1 MHFEI
6 EQEGDSTHYIVTVS
20 GFIPEIYSNVEL
32 SFDINYADD
41 YVYASAKE
49 VILDGDY
56 YDDAFTIAFVLGSI
70 YGS

>member
-1 MHFEI
+1 
-6 EQEGDSTHYIVTVS
+6 
-20 GFIPEIYSNVEL
+20 VEL